1 MIKYLL
7 MLFLLTSCAINTSPG
22 NGMKVG
28 RIVKIS
34 HSGLFSK
41 TWEFELIRGGL
52 IDGTG
57 SLGQSSH
64 FTIENQE
71 YIELANQAFNEQ
83 FEVVV
88 YYREEFISAA
98 WRSEYSRPF
107 FVTHIERNVK

>member
-1 MIKYLL
+1 MKYLL
-7 MLFLLTSCAINTSPG
+7 MLLLLTSCVINTSPG

-34 HSGLFSK
+34 HVGMFYK
-41 TWEFELIRGGL
+41 TWECELIRGGL

-57 SLGQSSH
+57 SMGQSSH

-71 YIELANQAFNEQ
+71 DVELANQAFNEQ

-88 YYREEFISAA
+88 YYRTEFISSVT
-98 WRSEYSRPF
+98 RSEYGTPY
-107 FVTHIERNVK
+107 FVTHIEKNIK